1 MLGVTFWLPAAPPG
15 THTIPRLLRCF
26 IRCTTFPCGHHF
38 RYLLTPLKSI
48 MDVAPYPGAYS
59 PQHLAPNCPSEA
71 SSSQPT
77 HSPSLSAQ
85 RQPASLCLAAMP
97 SQASSL
103 RPQLPAACRAP
114 PPPARQ
120 TPTQS
125 SEFRSRVTSSE
136 KSCPSPAGG
145 RACFLPWALSVL
157 RSRLSAH
164 LPVTT
169 STLWLLSQGLCPV
182 HFSLPWLA
190 QRNPFI
196 GCHCR

>member
-1 MLGVTFWLPAAPPG
+1 MLGVTFWLPVAPPG

-114 PPPARQ
+114 PPGKLLLSLQNSAHVSPPLRRAVLLLQEGVPA
-120 TPTQS
+120 S
-125 SEFRSRVTSSE
+125 FR
-136 KSCPSPAGG
+136 G
-145 RACFLPWALSVL
+145 
-157 RSRLSAH
+157 LSA
-164 LPVTT
+164 
-169 STLWLLSQGLCPV
+169 S
-182 HFSLPWLA
+182 
-190 QRNPFI
+190 
-196 GCHCR
+196 